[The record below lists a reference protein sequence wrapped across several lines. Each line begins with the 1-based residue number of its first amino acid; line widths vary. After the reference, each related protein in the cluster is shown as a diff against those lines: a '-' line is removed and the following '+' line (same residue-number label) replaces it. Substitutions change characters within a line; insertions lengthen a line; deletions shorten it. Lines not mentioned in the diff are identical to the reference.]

1 MIFIPIFG
9 LHLIQSTPIEIEKYC
24 RDKNIVVV
32 AEGSPVSNPDTEFDK
47 LGIDDF
53 CKALNYTLEKKNNIL
68 ILHKTFERPEDIP
81 EITVGQ
87 VKSIIRNLNDNIL
100 KSFTTQ
106 VSDEKIIEIISQIQE
121 LNPSNQ
127 DILLS
132 NLPDKIREF
141 CFIYLMSRN
150 FSDLFQYRSQTSQN
164 ILNLSSND
172 SVLSAGV
179 FSSPSSSTPRQILR
193 IASGVLENDTVR
205 YPVVTA
211 KPFKQ
216 SPKITINNHI
226 DRSATIGDIAKEI
239 ERQSTDSEISVD
251 ESIKDLHVTIFGN
264 YKSHPFETIKGICD
278 IYNFKYSKIP
288 DGAKF
293 KVSIKVNSPTFS
305 MKSPDSIHAYFSDL
319 LPRNITNY
327 FNTAYGVS
335 KEKKVEFSSQ
345 APFINKIESSSSFFY
360 DEYLKNKKESDKYI
374 LLQNLNAHF
383 KNKSMFFVFSD
394 ILNHIYRKSTFSLSP
409 SIEKFSDLRISTK
422 PSSEN
427 TPQQKSHH
435 IAFYFLGFDG
445 KPLTTDSR
453 TIYVRRH

>member
-1 MIFIPIFG
+1 MFILFSILG
-9 LHLIQSTPIEIEKYC
+9 LHLSQPPQIEIEKYC
-24 RDKNIVVV
+24 RDKNIVVI
-32 AEGSPVSNPDTEFDK
+32 AEGSPISKTDTKFDT

-53 CKALNYTLEKKNNIL
+53 CKALNYTQEKKNNIL

-81 EITVGQ
+81 EITAGQ
-87 VKSIIRNLNDNIL
+87 VKSIIRNLNDNVL
-100 KSFTTQ
+100 KGFTTQ
-106 VSDEKIIEIISQIQE
+106 ISDEKILEIISQIQE

-127 DILLS
+127 DIHLS
-132 NLPDKIREF
+132 DLPDKTKDI
-141 CFIYLMSRN
+141 CFSYLLSMK
-150 FSDLFQYRSQTSQN
+150 FLDLFQNRNQTSQN
-164 ILNLSSND
+164 ILNLSNKD
-172 SVLSAGV
+172 SFLSAGV
-179 FSSPSSSTPRQILR
+179 FSSSYSSTPRQILR
-193 IASGVLENDTVR
+193 IVSGVLENDTVR

-216 SPKITINNHI
+216 SPKVTINNHI
-226 DRSATIGDIAKEI
+226 DRSATIGDIAREI
-239 ERQSTDSEISVD
+239 EKQSTDSEISVD
-251 ESIKDLHVTIFGN
+251 ESIKDLHITIFGD

-319 LPRNITNY
+319 LPRNIANY

-374 LLQNLNAHF
+374 LLQNLNSHF

-422 PSSEN
+422 PSNEN
-427 TPQQKSHH
+427 APQQKSHQ

-445 KPLTTDSR
+445 KPLITDAR
-453 TIYVRRH
+453 TIYTR